1 MLNVYFL
8 KLDFNI
14 NDHDLSMLEKTIS
27 PQRVEYA
34 KQYHQKKDYIRST
47 LSSALLY
54 YALNKNGIDKKDI
67 VIEKSPMGKPFLKT
81 LKNFKNIDF
90 NITHSGDWV
99 ACAIDSRDRGG
110 IGIDIEQIKDI
121 NFTDFEEILSI
132 KETEYIDGKLEK
144 FYQIWTLK
152 ESFLKALG
160 VGMYKDLSSFTVQPY
175 DKHYA
180 KVFENNSCEKQW
192 HFYNFNL
199 DTKHFCSICSQS
211 KISKETF
218 NFFEYESFYELAT
231 LRR

>member
-27 PQRVEYA
+27 PQRVKYA
-34 KQYHQKKDYIRST
+34 KQYHQKKDCIRST

-67 VIEKSPMGKPFLKT
+67 VIQKSPMGKPFLK
-81 LKNFKNIDF
+81 NSKNIDF

-99 ACAIDSRDRGG
+99 ACAIDSGDSAN
-110 IGIDIEQIKDI
+110 IGIDIEYIKDI
-121 NFTDFEEILSI
+121 NLTDFEEILSP
-132 KETEYIDGKLEK
+132 KETDYINGKLEN

-152 ESFLKALG
+152 ESYIKALG
-160 VGMYKDLSSFTVQPY
+160 VGIYKPLSSFTVQPY

-180 KVFENNSCEKQW
+180 KVFQDDYHKKQW
-192 HFYNFNL
+192 HFYNFKL
-199 DTKHFCSICSQS
+199 DEKHFCSICSQS
-211 KISKETF
+211 KISKEHF
-218 NFFEYESFYELAT
+218 NFLEYESFYELAT
-231 LRR
+231 LCR

>member
-14 NDHDLSMLEKTIS
+14 NDYDLSMLEKTIS
-27 PQRVEYA
+27 PQRLKYA
-34 KQYHQKKDYIRST
+34 KQYHQKKDFIRST

-67 VIEKSPMGKPFLKT
+67 NIEKSSMGKPF

-99 ACAIDSRDRGG
+99 ACAINISN

-121 NFTDFEEILSI
+121 DITDFKEILTT
-132 KETEYIDGKLEK
+132 KEIIYINEKLEN

-152 ESFLKALG
+152 ESYLKALG
-160 VGMYKDLSSFTVQPY
+160 TGIYKPLSSFTIQPY

-180 KVFENNSCEKQW
+180 KVFQNDKEEKQW
-192 HFYNFNL
+192 YFYNFNL
-199 DTKHFCSICSQS
+199 DKKHSCSICSQS
-211 KISKETF
+211 KISKEHF
-218 NFFEYESFYELAT
+218 NFLEYKSFYQLAT
-231 LRR
+231 

>member
-27 PQRVEYA
+27 AHRVEYA
-34 KQYHQKKDYIRST
+34 KQYHQRKDYIRSL

-54 YALNKNGIDKKDI
+54 YALGKNGIEKKDI
-67 VIEKSPMGKPFLKT
+67 VIEKTSKGKPFFKT

-99 ACAIDSRDRGG
+99 ACAIDSGD
-110 IGIDIEQIKDI
+110 IGIDIEQIKNI
-121 NFTDFEEILSI
+121 NFTDFEEILSP
-132 KETEYIDGKLEK
+132 KETEYINGKLEN

-152 ESFLKALG
+152 ESYIKALG
-160 VGMYKDLSSFTVQPY
+160 VGIYKPLSSFTIEPY

-180 KVFENNSCEKQW
+180 KVFQDDKDEKKW
-192 HFYNFNL
+192 HFYNFKL
-199 DTKHFCSICSQS
+199 DEKHFCSICSQS

-218 NFFEYESFYELAT
+218 NFLEYKSFYELAT
-231 LRR
+231 LSR

>member
-14 NDHDLSMLEKTIS
+14 NDHELLVLEKTIS

-34 KQYHQKKDYIRST
+34 KQYHQKKDYIRSL

-54 YALNKNGIDKKDI
+54 YALDKNGIDKKDI
-67 VIEKSPMGKPFLKT
+67 IIEKSPMGKPFLKNS
-81 LKNFKNIDF
+81 KDFKNIDF

-99 ACAIDSRDRGG
+99 ACAIDSGG

-121 NFTDFEEILSI
+121 NFTEFEEILSP
-132 KETEYIDGKLEK
+132 KETEYINGKLK
-144 FYQIWTLK
+144 NFYQIWTLK
-152 ESFLKALG
+152 ESLLKALG
-160 VGMYKDLSSFTVQPY
+160 VGVNKDLSSFTVEPY

-180 KVFENNSCEKQW
+180 KVFENDKDEKQW

-199 DTKHFCSICSQS
+199 DENHSCSICSQS
-211 KISKETF
+211 QISKENF
-218 NFFEYESFYELAT
+218 NFLEYESFYELAT